1 MYDGE
6 EVMNNNSVYKSD
18 NFIVFLFFF
27 IPSIMLI
34 VGYVFTPY
42 PHMQAVEQFLLLP
55 LFVGLLLLGIGFFLS
70 SKAYGAMLKIL
81 GWGLF
86 SFFWATQ
93 PHTLYKGGDDVFN
106 AVVCIIGIYILIYMA
121 YHEWLSLKTKET
133 PSCLNWIAGGT
144 FFAGIIYFSID
155 SSLYPPLKTGLI
167 TTVSE
172 HTQYLLELLG
182 YEVSRNINIITY
194 NQIPIQIIFACTAI
208 QSMVLFVGMI
218 GALPKIPIYR
228 RLAALS
234 ITVLPIYFLN
244 LLRNAGVI
252 ILVGGKITSFE
263 MAHNV
268 IAKIGS
274 LLALIILLFI
284 TFKIIPELY
293 DEILCIFNL
302 TKRNGPVEHFI
313 SKRLGKTKK

>member
-1 MYDGE
+1 
-6 EVMNNNSVYKSD
+6 MNNNSAYQSNIFV
-18 NFIVFLFFF
+18 VFLFFF
-27 IPSIMLI
+27 IPTIMLI
-34 VGYVFTPY
+34 IGYVATPY
-42 PHMQAVEQFLLLP
+42 PHTDSVEQFLLLP
-55 LFVGLLLLGIGFFLS
+55 LFLGLILLGVGFFLS
-70 SKAYGAMLKIL
+70 STTYGSFLKIL

-106 AVVCIIGIYILIYMA
+106 AVVCILGIYILIYMA
-121 YHEWLSLKTKET
+121 YHEWLSLKTKAT

-155 SSLYPPLKTGLI
+155 SSLYPQLKTSLI
-167 TTVSE
+167 TMVSE
-172 HTQYLLELLG
+172 QTQYLLEILG

-218 GALPKIPIYR
+218 GALPKINITR

-234 ITVLPIYFLN
+234 ITVFPIYFLN
-244 LLRNAGVI
+244 LIRNAGVI
-252 ILVGGKITSFE
+252 ILVGGNITSFGI
-263 MAHNV
+263 AHNV

-274 LLALIILLFI
+274 LIVLIILLFI
-284 TFKIIPELY
+284 TFKIVPELY
-293 DEILCIFNL
+293 DELMCIFNL
-302 TKRNGPVEHFI
+302 TKRQGPIEQFVL
-313 SKRLGKTKK
+313 KLLGKAKK

>member
-1 MYDGE
+1 
-6 EVMNNNSVYKSD
+6 MNNNSAYQSNIFV
-18 NFIVFLFFF
+18 VFLFFF
-27 IPSIMLI
+27 IPTIMLI
-34 VGYVFTPY
+34 FGYVATPY
-42 PHMQAVEQFLLLP
+42 PHTESVEQFLLLP
-55 LFVGLLLLGIGFFLS
+55 LFLGLTLLGVGFFLS
-70 SKAYGAMLKIL
+70 SKTYGSFFKIL

-93 PHTLYKGGDDVFN
+93 PHTLYEGGDDVFN
-106 AVVCIIGIYILIYMA
+106 AVVCILGIYILIYIA
-121 YHEWLSLKTKET
+121 YHEWLSLKTKST

-167 TTVSE
+167 TLVSE
-172 HTQYLLELLG
+172 HTQTLLELMG

-194 NQIPIQIIFACTAI
+194 NSIPIQIIFACTAI

-218 GALPKIPIYR
+218 GALPKINITR

-244 LLRNAGVI
+244 LVRNAGVI
-252 ILVGGKITSFE
+252 ILVGGNITSFE

-274 LLALIILLFI
+274 LITLIILLFI

-302 TKRNGPVEHFI
+302 SKRDGPVEQFVL
-313 SKRLGKTKK
+313 KLLGKTKK